1 VTTAGTTSSPMQSI
15 GLVPHRDRPLAHE
28 LAQRSAAWLVD
39 KGVEVRVPAALAPAA
54 GLDAYATEPDD
65 FAPGLDLVMSLGG
78 DGTMLHAVQLV
89 YPSPVPLMGVNVGL
103 LGYLSELEPEELE
116 RWLPRLLAGDF
127 EISERMMLSV
137 DVESAGAVRGSWYA
151 LNEAVIEK
159 LRSGH
164 LIYLDVSINGTAF
177 TSYAADG
184 LIVATPTGSTAYS
197 FSAGGPIVSP
207 DLRCIVLTPISPH
220 MLFDR
225 SLVLSDHEEVAFAV
239 SNGRNVALTID
250 GHELGELC
258 SGDRVRCRVAP
269 EPLRLVSIRPRDFH
283 QILKTKFALPDR

>member
-1 VTTAGTTSSPMQSI
+1 VTTTTRCI
-15 GLVPHRDRPLAHE
+15 GIVPHRDRPIAHE
-28 LAQRSAAWLVD
+28 LAQRSAAWLVAH
-39 KGVEVRVPAALAPAA
+39 GVEVRVPAPLSPAA
-54 GLDAYATEPDD
+54 GLEAYATPVDE
-65 FAPGLDLVMSLGG
+65 FAPDLDLAISLGG

-89 YPSPVPLMGVNVGL
+89 YPSPVPLLGVNVGM
-103 LGYLSELEPEELE
+103 LGYLSELEPEDLE
-116 RWLPRLLAGDF
+116 AWLPRLLAGEF
-127 EISERMMLSV
+127 EVSERTMLAV
-137 DVESAGAVRGSWYA
+137 DVESSGDVHGSYFA
-151 LNEAVIEK
+151 LNEAVVEK

-207 DLRCIVLTPISPH
+207 DLRCLVLTPISPH

-225 SLVLSDHEEVAFAV
+225 SLVLAEHEEVDFVV

-250 GHELGELC
+250 GHELGELS
-258 SGDRVRCRVAP
+258 SGDSVRCRVAP
-269 EPLRLVSIRPRDFH
+269 APLRLVSVRPRDFH
-283 QILKTKFALPDR
+283 QILKTKFSLPDR